1 MVEGAA
7 YAPVLDDSGARWNQ
21 WIWLRVCNSKM
32 EQMAARAERLPATWR
47 SDDGHDASGPDGI
60 SVSFKPP

>member
-7 YAPVLDDSGARWNQ
+7 YAQVLDDSGARWNQ

-32 EQMAARAERLPATWR
+32 EQMAARAETPGDLE
-47 SDDGHDASGPDGI
+47 
-60 SVSFKPP
+60 K